1 MSAEPLIIW
10 ASGSIEHTD
19 PGIVVVGDPDGFDT
33 VTGHYLF
40 PNKTPEQ
47 LQTDYPIGSLTPTLP
62 GFTKTGTMVCFGSSD
77 IKALPGTYCTAAITF
92 RGLLNTDGLRAI
104 QVDETSSIREKNYDS
119 LSGAPNAP
127 ANSKVRL
134 LEQQGGLSVREI
146 TFTQPERPS
155 TTPSTT
161 GPTKFGNL
169 TKPTQYSISGV
180 PKIYCY
186 PNGWVC
192 YNWQSKQVLPG
203 IWFVTSDWKYEA
215 DFTYA

>member
-10 ASGSIEHTD
+10 ASGSIEKTD

-47 LQTDYPIGSLTPTLP
+47 LQTDYPIGSITATLP
-62 GFTKTGTMVCFGSSD
+62 GFTTTGTMVCFGSSD

-92 RGLLNTDGLRAI
+92 RGLLNTDGNRAL
-104 QVDETSSIREKNYDS
+104 QVDETSSVREKTYAT
-119 LSGAPNAP
+119 LTGVPGAP
-127 ANSKVRL
+127 ANSQARL

-146 TFTQPERPS
+146 KFTKPARPS

-161 GPTKFGNL
+161 PLGLGTPSTPSQFTIAN
-169 TKPTQYSISGV
+169 V

-186 PNGWVC
+186 PNGWIC

-203 IWFVTSDWKYEA
+203 IWFVTSDWKYEP